1 MWETI
6 NVRRKIR
13 IPSSDIAFTQKT
25 EVYEVNISKGAHCW
39 VPVLGGLGGH
49 ALFISNF
56 FSKSIPTCDKLD
68 QDALHFIDNR
78 EKYNIKSQTMSET
91 WRNINYHESM

>member
-1 MWETI
+1 MASSPWSEMWETI

-25 EVYEVNISKGAHCW
+25 EVYEANISKSVHCW
-39 VPVLGGLGGH
+39 APVLGGLGGH
-49 ALFISNF
+49 TLFIGNF
-56 FSKSIPTCDKLD
+56 FSKSIPTCDELD
-68 QDALHFIDNR
+68 QDALHFIDSG

-91 WRNINYHESM
+91 